1 MHIIFY
7 LIINLI
13 SADIVSESTNQSN
26 KTKNQENKM
35 IYNILKQS
43 SLKSNKK
50 NKNISSSEFFIK
62 KSSLNRGN
70 LRKLN
75 GKVIT
80 KEETDL
86 FMEYKEG
93 SEKKK
98 NNSSSINEIKIESS
112 KEEKNSSSHKSS
124 ERWFKKNFHSSKNK
138 KEASNL
144 NLFGLTNNENEPY
157 KKKYN
162 WELYFYKNESIKAP
176 SKYEY
181 KVVNKNDGIFLKT
194 TQSYEILNLYDD
206 EDESDSEY
214 QKEDCNLYYDINNF
228 DSEPQE

>member
-1 MHIIFY
+1 MHIINY

-13 SADIVSESTNQSN
+13 SADIVSESNNQFN

-43 SLKSNKK
+43 SLKSNNK
-50 NKNISSSEFFIK
+50 NKNISSNEFFK
-62 KSSLNRGN
+62 KKASLNRGN
-70 LRKLN
+70 LRKLDD
-75 GKVIT
+75 KVIT
-80 KEETDL
+80 KEEIDL
-86 FMEYKEG
+86 IMEYIEG

-138 KEASNL
+138 KEASNF
-144 NLFGLTNNENEPY
+144 NLLGSTNNENEPY
-157 KKKYN
+157 EKKYG
-162 WELYFYKNESIKAP
+162 WELSFYKNESTKAP
-176 SKYEY
+176 SKYEHN
-181 KVVNKNDGIFLKT
+181 VVNKNDGSFLKT
-194 TQSYEILNLYDD
+194 TQSYEILKLYDD

>member
-1 MHIIFY
+1 MHIINY

-13 SADIVSESTNQSN
+13 SADIVSESNNQFN
-26 KTKNQENKM
+26 KTKNKENTM

-43 SLKSNKK
+43 SLKSNNK
-50 NKNISSSEFFIK
+50 NKNISSNEFFK
-62 KSSLNRGN
+62 MKASLNRGN
-70 LRKLN
+70 LRKLDD
-75 GKVIT
+75 KVIT

-86 FMEYKEG
+86 IMEYIEG

-124 ERWFKKNFHSSKNK
+124 ERWFKNNFHSSKNQK
-138 KEASNL
+138 LASNF

-157 KKKYN
+157 EKKYG
-162 WELYFYKNESIKAP
+162 WELSFYKNESTKAP

-181 KVVNKNDGIFLKT
+181 NVVNKNDGSFLKT
-194 TQSYEILNLYDD
+194 TQSYEILKLYDD

>member
-112 KEEKNSSSHKSS
+112 KEEKIVARINQVKD
-124 ERWFKKNFHSSKNK
+124 
-138 KEASNL
+138 
-144 NLFGLTNNENEPY
+144 GLKRT
-157 KKKYN
+157 
-162 WELYFYKNESIKAP
+162 FIA
-176 SKYEY
+176 
-181 KVVNKNDGIFLKT
+181 LKT
-194 TQSYEILNLYDD
+194 RKKHQI
-206 EDESDSEY
+206 
-214 QKEDCNLYYDINNF
+214 
-228 DSEPQE
+228 